1 MSSICEL
8 APSLFQV
15 LEQETSVIESYEPC
29 QGDEIKSCVSID
41 VDFNTIDQSDR
52 LKVFCTS
59 VERKIDASESNQ
71 DDTRFYEV
79 HLVQCISDTGRM
91 LRKR

>member
-1 MSSICEL
+1 MFSICGL

-59 VERKIDASESNQ
+59 VERKIDASESDQ

-79 HLVQCISDTGRM
+79 YLVKCISDTGRM

>member
-15 LEQETSVIESYEPC
+15 MEQETSVLESYEPC

-59 VERKIDASESNQ
+59 VERKIDASESDR

-79 HLVQCISDTGRM
+79 DIAQCMSDAETM
-91 LRKR
+91 LRKI